1 MELWIRSID
10 CNVIGRFS
18 TAQGVIAP
26 TPALLKSQLFIYVY
40 VCVSHDQRWLTRE
53 LDRLSSHVNQVT
65 IYATKHIYQST
76 A

>member
-40 VCVSHDQRWLTRE
+40 VCVPHDQR
-53 LDRLSSHVNQVT
+53 
-65 IYATKHIYQST
+65 
-76 A
+76 

>member
-40 VCVSHDQRWLTRE
+40 VYLMIKGDSLENLTAYP
-53 LDRLSSHVNQVT
+53 VM
-65 IYATKHIYQST
+65 
-76 A
+76 